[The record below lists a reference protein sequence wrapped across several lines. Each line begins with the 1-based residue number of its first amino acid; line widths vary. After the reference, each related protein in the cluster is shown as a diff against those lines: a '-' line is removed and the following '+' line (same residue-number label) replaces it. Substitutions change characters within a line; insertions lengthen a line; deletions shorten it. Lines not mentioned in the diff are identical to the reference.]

1 LTKSSNKIIRIQMR
15 VDSLMFFTDFFLI
28 KYSHFS
34 AVFRMLHK
42 NKNYVAKPKN
52 QNDGLIQDGEGNIF

>member
-1 LTKSSNKIIRIQMR
+1 
-15 VDSLMFFTDFFLI
+15 MFFTDFFLI